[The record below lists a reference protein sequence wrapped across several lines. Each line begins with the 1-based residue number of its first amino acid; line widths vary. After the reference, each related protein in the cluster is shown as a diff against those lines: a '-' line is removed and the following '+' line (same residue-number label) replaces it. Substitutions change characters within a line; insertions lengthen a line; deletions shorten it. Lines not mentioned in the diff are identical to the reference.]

1 MSGKTQVKSISASEV
16 SRAHETREQRE
27 QRKERK
33 EYQRG
38 RWAIYLFLAIVIVCQ
53 LVPFYLAITTS
64 LKPADDMTSALIPRT
79 ANLAWS
85 NWTAAINEG
94 GILKSV
100 LNSVI
105 VTAVTTLLVCV
116 LGAAAA
122 YPLAR
127 RQTRFNGLVSA
138 FILSMMMIPPLSI
151 LVPLYTF
158 LVNIHGSN
166 TYWGIILVLTATN
179 LPLSVFLYTAFIKA
193 IPPAI
198 DEAGTIDGA
207 NKLQVFGRLIL
218 PMLKPVT
225 ATVVIM
231 TGSTVWNDYALSSYI
246 LTDPAKQT
254 IAPRVASFFSANTN
268 NLGIAAA
275 AALIAA
281 VPMVVAYMFLQKYF
295 IAGMVAGSVK

>member
-1 MSGKTQVKSISASEV
+1 MGKKQSSGQVV
-16 SRAHETREQRE
+16 YSR
-27 QRKERK
+27 KDF
-33 EYQRG
+33 QRG
-38 RWAIYLFLAIVIVCQ
+38 RWAIYLFLGIVMLCQ
-53 LVPFYLAITTS
+53 LLPFYLAITTS
-64 LKPADDMTSALIPRT
+64 LKPADDMSSALIPRT
-79 ANLAWS
+79 SDLAWD
-85 NWTAAINEG
+85 NWVSAVTEG
-94 GILKSV
+94 GILTSV
-100 LNSVI
+100 VNSII
-105 VTAVTTLLVCV
+105 VTVCTTILVCV

-127 RQTRFNGLVSA
+127 RTTRLNKFVSA

-151 LVPLYTF
+151 LVPLYSF
-158 LVNIHGSN
+158 LVKLNGAN
-166 TYWGIILVLTATN
+166 TYWGVVLVLTATN
-179 LPLSVFLYTAFIKA
+179 LPLSVFLYTAFIRA
-193 IPPAI
+193 IPRAI

-207 NKLQVFGRLIL
+207 NKFQVFIRLIL

-246 LTDPAKQT
+246 LTDPEVQT

-281 VPMVVAYMFLQKYF
+281 APMVIAYLFLQRYF
-295 IAGMVAGSVK
+295 IAGMIAGSVK

>member
-1 MSGKTQVKSISASEV
+1 MSKKNRE
-16 SRAHETREQRE
+16 SREMS
-27 QRKERK
+27 
-33 EYQRG
+33 YSPGDYVRG
-38 RWAIYLFLAIVIVCQ
+38 RWAIYLFLAVVVLCQ

-64 LKPADDMTSALIPRT
+64 LKPADDLSSALVPR
-79 ANLAWS
+79 LKDPAWS
-85 NWTAAINEG
+85 NWSDAVTEG
-94 GILKSV
+94 GILTSV
-100 LNSVI
+100 LNSII
-105 VTAVTTLLVCV
+105 VTACTTLLVCL
-116 LGAAAA
+116 LGSMAA

-127 RQTRFNGLVSA
+127 RVSRFNKFVSW
-138 FILSMMMIPPLSI
+138 FVLSMMMIPPLSI

-158 LVNIHGSN
+158 LVNIGGVNH
-166 TYWGIILVLTATN
+166 YWGIILVLTATH
-179 LPLSVFLYTAFIKA
+179 LPLSVFLYTSFIKA

-207 NKLQVFGRLIL
+207 NKIQVFGRLIL

-231 TGSTVWNDYALSSYI
+231 TGSGVWNDYAISSYL
-246 LTDPAKQT
+246 LTDPGKQT
-254 IAPRVASFFSANTN
+254 IAPRVASFFSENTN

-281 VPMVVAYMFLQKYF
+281 APMVVAYLFLQKYF